1 MAGCSWD
8 KQGDEGTRG
17 RGDEGTRG
25 RGDEGTRGRGDE
37 GLDAEAVFEGADA
50 VAGYG
55 ELGALGVP
63 QSENDFAGE
72 PGIDFVDPV
81 DVDER

>member
-1 MAGCSWD
+1 M
-8 KQGDEGTRG
+8 
-17 RGDEGTRG
+17 
-25 RGDEGTRGRGDE
+25 RGRGDE

-55 ELGALGVP
+55 ELGVLGVP